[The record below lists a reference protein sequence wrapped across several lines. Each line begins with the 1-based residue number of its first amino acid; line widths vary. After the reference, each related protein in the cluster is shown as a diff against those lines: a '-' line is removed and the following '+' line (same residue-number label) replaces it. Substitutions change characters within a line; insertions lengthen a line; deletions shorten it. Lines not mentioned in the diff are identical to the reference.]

1 MIRFS
6 IVIFCIYHFHCSVYI
21 AKQKPYLHMKA
32 GDSTYS
38 RANSPVSET
47 DMISSRLSGLEGEVV
62 RIRTRI
68 KTFQRVKLYRKC
80 LC

>member
-1 MIRFS
+1 
-6 IVIFCIYHFHCSVYI
+6 
-21 AKQKPYLHMKA
+21 MKA
-32 GDSTYS
+32 GDSTYL

-47 DMISSRLSGLEGEVV
+47 DIISSRLSGLEGEVV
-62 RIRTRI
+62 RTRTRI